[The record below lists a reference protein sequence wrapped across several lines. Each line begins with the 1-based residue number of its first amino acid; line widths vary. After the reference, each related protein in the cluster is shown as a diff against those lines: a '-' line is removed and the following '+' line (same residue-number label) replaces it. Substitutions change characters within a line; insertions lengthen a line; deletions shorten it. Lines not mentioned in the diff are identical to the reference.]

1 MPKINF
7 INMEML
13 SIRRYKHDLHLM
25 SKQMAIRLA
34 TRLLWRIAIKE
45 SF

>member
-1 MPKINF
+1 
-7 INMEML
+7 MEIL
-13 SIRRYKHDLHLM
+13 NRLRYKHDLHLM